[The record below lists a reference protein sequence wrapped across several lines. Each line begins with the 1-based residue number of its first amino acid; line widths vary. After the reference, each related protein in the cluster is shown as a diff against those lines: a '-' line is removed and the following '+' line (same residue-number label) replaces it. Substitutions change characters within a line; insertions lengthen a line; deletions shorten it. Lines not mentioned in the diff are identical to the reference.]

1 MVTLTSFFRKRF
13 FVSFRKSIAVK
24 SYYGGIIMK
33 KLTLFLTTAL
43 VSLAVIAGGCG
54 GSSNSSSGS
63 KESTKNVTVTVGA
76 TPVPHG
82 EILNEIKPLLAKEGV
97 DLKIV
102 EFTDYVKPNLA
113 LADKELDANFFQHKP
128 YLDKFA
134 SERNLK
140 LEEACK
146 VHLEPMGVYSKKIKD
161 LKELKDG
168 SKVAIP
174 NDPTNGG
181 RALLILQAAG
191 LITLKDANNITSTV
205 NDVASNSKN
214 LQFVELEAAQI
225 PRSIDDVDIAVIN
238 TNFALEAGFN
248 PLKNALFL
256 EKKDSPYA
264 NILVV
269 RAGDTSR
276 PEIQKLIK
284 ALQSPEVKKFIE
296 DKYQGAILPSF

>member
-1 MVTLTSFFRKRF
+1 
-13 FVSFRKSIAVK
+13 
-24 SYYGGIIMK
+24 MK
-33 KLTLFLTTAL
+33 KLTVFITTAL

-54 GSSNSSSGS
+54 GSTGTSGQDNQ
-63 KESTKNVTVTVGA
+63 KKTTITVGA
-76 TPVPHG
+76 SPVPHG

-97 DLKIV
+97 ELKVV

-113 LADKELDANFFQHKP
+113 LADKELDANYFQHKP

-134 SERNLK
+134 SERNLQ

-146 VHLEPMGVYSKKIKD
+146 IHLEPMGIYSATIKD
-161 LKELKDG
+161 LKDVKDG
-168 SKVAIP
+168 AKVAIP

-181 RALLILQAAG
+181 RALLLLQSAG
-191 LITLKDANNITSTV
+191 LITLKDGGTITSTV
-205 NDVASNSKN
+205 GDVDKNDKH

-225 PRSIDDVDIAVIN
+225 PRSINDVDIACIN

-248 PLKNALFL
+248 PLKNALYV
-256 EKKDSPYA
+256 ESKDSPYV
-264 NILVV
+264 NILVI
-269 RAGDTSR
+269 RAGDKDR

-296 DKYQGAILPSF
+296 DKYQGAIIPSF